1 MPVDTDKHVSFVL
14 LSSPSYSGIMDLMA
28 GAQAPACMQSR
39 GRCMQG
45 PTPVKPTGSVVS
57 PFCGAD

>member
-28 GAQAPACMQSR
+28 GARAPACMLVTGTR
-39 GRCMQG
+39 GKG
-45 PTPVKPTGSVVS
+45 
-57 PFCGAD
+57 